1 MLTGKTG
8 NLGVMGWPIAHSLSP
23 AMQNAALAKAGIDYV
38 YTALPVEPVHL
49 AAAVA
54 GLRALRFRGWNVTI
68 PHKQAMIDLLD
79 EIDEDA
85 QIIGAVNTVVQE
97 NGRLMG
103 FNTDVAG
110 FLAGLAG
117 AGFSLAQKR
126 VVLLGA
132 GGAARAVLWGLIKSG
147 ASRVTIGVRHPEK
160 AEMLRQAFAPK
171 ASTLG
176 TELAVYHWE
185 EERFHAELAQAA
197 LLVNTTP
204 LGMAPRTEAAPPIDW
219 EQVQR
224 SAFVYDIIYTPRQT
238 RFLREAAEHGH
249 PTLNGE
255 DMLVGQ
261 GAEAFRLWFGQEP
274 DRALMKETLRAQ
286 LTAQE

>member
-1 MLTGKTG
+1 
-8 NLGVMGWPIAHSLSP
+8 
-23 AMQNAALAKAGIDYV
+23 
-38 YTALPVEPVHL
+38 
-49 AAAVA
+49 
-54 GLRALRFRGWNVTI
+54 
-68 PHKQAMIDLLD
+68 
-79 EIDEDA
+79 
-85 QIIGAVNTVVQE
+85 
-97 NGRLMG
+97 
-103 FNTDVAG
+103 
-110 FLAGLAG
+110 
-117 AGFSLAQKR
+117 
-126 VVLLGA
+126 
-132 GGAARAVLWGLIKSG
+132 
-147 ASRVTIGVRHPEK
+147 
-160 AEMLRQAFAPK
+160 MLRQAFAPK

-219 EQVQR
+219 GQVHPE
-224 SAFVYDIIYTPRQT
+224 AFVYDIIYTPRQT

-249 PTLNGE
+249 PTRNGE

-286 LTAQE
+286 LTA